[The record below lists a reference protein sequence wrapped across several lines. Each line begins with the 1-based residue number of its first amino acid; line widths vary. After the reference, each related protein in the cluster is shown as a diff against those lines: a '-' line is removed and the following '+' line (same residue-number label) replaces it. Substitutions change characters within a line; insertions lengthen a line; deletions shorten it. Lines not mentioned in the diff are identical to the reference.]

1 MKHICLFP
9 LIFALLAMFLFAGCH
24 AEQQNEPKPSPSA
37 AATPTPAPTSTPMPT
52 PTPAPTPTPHPWSEA
67 VTGVP
72 FYDLADY
79 FVDVALHTEYSEN
92 GSMAE
97 VLLSRWAAPIYY
109 ELSGPYTVHD
119 YMVLDDMIKT
129 LNQTEGFP
137 GIFTADADHTA
148 NLTISFLSRQEMD
161 ARTSQYGSCD
171 GFATYQWYNANQEIH
186 HADILYCTDMDDS
199 IRDGV
204 LCEELIQVL
213 GLSNDSEKYPDSIFY
228 QYDSTLSWPAPID
241 WALFELLYH
250 PNLQLGMT
258 EDQARLA
265 LNDLFLSAP

>member
-1 MKHICLFP
+1 MKQIRLLF
-9 LIFALLAMFLFAGCH
+9 LVFALLAMFLFAGCS
-24 AEQQNEPKPSPSA
+24 AEPQNTPAPSPSTA
-37 AATPTPAPTSTPMPT
+37 VTPTPTLTPTPMPT
-52 PTPAPTPTPHPWSEA
+52 PTPNPWNEA

-79 FVDVALHTEYSEN
+79 FVDVALHTEYSDS

-119 YMVLDDMIKT
+119 YMVLDDLMT
-129 LNQTEGFP
+129 SLNQIESFP
-137 GIFTADADHTA
+137 GIFAADVDHPA
-148 NLTISFLSRQEMD
+148 NLTISFLSRTEMD
-161 ARTSQYGSCD
+161 NRTSQYGRCD

-186 HADILYCTDMDDS
+186 HADILYCTDMDYS

-204 LCEELIQVL
+204 ICEELIQVL
-213 GLSNDSEKYPDSIFY
+213 GLSNDSVKYPDSIFY
-228 QYDSTLSWPAPID
+228 QYDSTLTWPAPID
-241 WALFELLYH
+241 WALLELLYH
-250 PNLQLGMT
+250 PDLQLGMT

-265 LNDLFLSAP
+265 LNNLFLSTP